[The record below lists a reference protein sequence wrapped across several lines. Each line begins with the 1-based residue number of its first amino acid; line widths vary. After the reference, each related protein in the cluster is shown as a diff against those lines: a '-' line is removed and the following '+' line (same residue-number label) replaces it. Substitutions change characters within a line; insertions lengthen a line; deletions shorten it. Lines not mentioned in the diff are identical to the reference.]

1 MSIVKLNTIKQWFKT
16 GLKPTQVQFW
26 NTWDSFW
33 HKEDQIPASNIEN
46 LEVLLADKAENEA
59 LLQHFKDNDAHGLK
73 KVRDELKKKGVTLE
87 IKDNIIQ
94 LKDKEGNS
102 ISEIKLPKVKN
113 NQTVSFKS
121 GEDNPNGS
129 EEAQKF
135 IEASNSNQLLF
146 WEGKST
152 GAEKEIVST
161 IYYYHRITKIWY
173 VLSPWDSYW
182 HKLDKIPIKNILD
195 LPETLINKVDNTD
208 LQKHINDDDT
218 HGLKKVRDE
227 LIKKGTKL
235 TFKNNKLSLLSAND
249 NILSEIELHNSTPDG
264 FYSEGV
270 FIPYLTDLGGGAT
283 YSGAFSGSYVKVG
296 NTATI
301 HVNMRRIV
309 TKGIPTGSLLIE
321 GMPFE
326 IKLPSGFTVTRFYNA
341 SIPQN
346 PIQTKAVVKTPV
358 SNEEPTESMAKS
370 NNSLPVITQEK
381 IYSVSIGTDSGG
393 KSLGVKLKNDTNVSL
408 PQYTPPITFVNGYI
422 TFSGSCIVK

>member
-1 MSIVKLNTIKQWFKT
+1 M
-16 GLKPTQVQFW
+16 
-26 NTWDSFW
+26 
-33 HKEDQIPASNIEN
+33 
-46 LEVLLADKAENEA
+46 LLADKAENEA

-182 HKLDKIPIKNILD
+182 HKLDKIPIKNI
-195 LPETLINKVDNTD
+195 N
-208 LQKHINDDDT
+208 
-218 HGLKKVRDE
+218 
-227 LIKKGTKL
+227 
-235 TFKNNKLSLLSAND
+235 
-249 NILSEIELHNSTPDG
+249 
-264 FYSEGV
+264 
-270 FIPYLTDLGGGAT
+270 
-283 YSGAFSGSYVKVG
+283 
-296 NTATI
+296 
-301 HVNMRRIV
+301 
-309 TKGIPTGSLLIE
+309 
-321 GMPFE
+321 
-326 IKLPSGFTVTRFYNA
+326 
-341 SIPQN
+341 
-346 PIQTKAVVKTPV
+346 
-358 SNEEPTESMAKS
+358 
-370 NNSLPVITQEK
+370 
-381 IYSVSIGTDSGG
+381 
-393 KSLGVKLKNDTNVSL
+393 
-408 PQYTPPITFVNGYI
+408 
-422 TFSGSCIVK
+422 